1 MTGFA
6 CHDASNIPYRGTLS
20 PSAFK
25 DIYPRGNVSF
35 IWDIWA
41 LCAAA
46 WLTVAEAYPCMDILA
61 LAQKPSVRQPL
72 QKHKHQITVN
82 YSINFIAR
90 VLTNNCL

>member
-20 PSAFK
+20 PPAFK

-46 WLTVAEAYPCMDILA
+46 WLIVAEAYPCTEYCWLWHRNR
-61 LAQKPSVRQPL
+61 PSANL
-72 QKHKHQITVN
+72 HKHKITVN
-82 YSINFIAR
+82 YHIF
-90 VLTNNCL
+90 